1 MIRCLRIC
9 VKFSESANNLAAPTS
24 SRPSSLAT
32 LSDIPISRGDAEQEE
47 DDPKARPVRGGVN
60 ARAGRARQRM
70 ANQYEK
76 RGEIV
81 EFEAGDYCTIKVP
94 RKDRPV
100 MLSLCESLR
109 ESYDGL
115 VISTSELAKE
125 W

>member
-1 MIRCLRIC
+1 
-9 VKFSESANNLAAPTS
+9 
-24 SRPSSLAT
+24 
-32 LSDIPISRGDAEQEE
+32 
-47 DDPKARPVRGGVN
+47 
-60 ARAGRARQRM
+60 M

-100 MLSLCESLR
+100 MLPLCESLR